1 MTPRSSEPIPIQRGA
16 LQDAV
21 GGRDLNV
28 TDRAILNADRGLS
41 SSLEFDDASEEL
53 SDSLG
58 AMTIRPAP
66 TSPILSATNGNF
78 SAEADLFGAEP
89 DIDDP
94 LEMIDADVRPAI
106 DRFAPYRFSFD

>member
-1 MTPRSSEPIPIQRGA
+1 
-16 LQDAV
+16 
-21 GGRDLNV
+21 
-28 TDRAILNADRGLS
+28 
-41 SSLEFDDASEEL
+41 
-53 SDSLG
+53 
-58 AMTIRPAP
+58 MTIRPAP

-106 DRFAPYRFSFD
+106 DRFARTGSRSTSRSTRRPGKRYSPIVIGMGGDRSVMTSPFEC

>member
-53 SDSLG
+53 SDSLD
-58 AMTIRPAP
+58 AMTTP